1 MKKEANWKN
10 YLWIG
15 LIGFLAF
22 LLEYFTI
29 FVIDGWLLNV
39 DIFNYTPHQRG
50 VHCIITAA
58 VWLAVIIGML
68 AYTRTQYGFP
78 VRIGGRTEKIAA
90 RDWAAA
96 LACFAGCKILTFLD
110 WHTWKVIGE
119 AKGKDVFQF
128 CSQYLYYLL
137 EVGLVLLIIVYTMVL
152 NKVLMS
158 GNVRIQVKVVTRHY
172 ERINRLI
179 AERLDCGTSLLHMET
194 GYLHKEQDMIL
205 AVIARR
211 DLPRLNQ
218 LVMDQDPEAFM
229 IINQINEVRGRGFTM
244 KRVYQDAAYQEA
256 DYGDGD
262 Q

>member
-1 MKKEANWKN
+1 MKKEASWKN

-39 DIFNYTPHQRG
+39 DIINYTPHQRG

-90 RDWAAA
+90 RDWAAT

-137 EVGLVLLIIVYTMVL
+137 EVGLVLLIIVYGQKASEMLLGRESNFPFGGMLLALTWGGFHFVSRGVGIEVWNGISCMIFSIL
-152 NKVLMS
+152 AGIMYLKVRKNIGYSYL
-158 GNVRIQVKVVTRHY
+158 
-172 ERINRLI
+172 LI
-179 AERLDCGTSLLHMET
+179 AL
-194 GYLHKEQDMIL
+194 GYLL
-205 AVIARR
+205 
-211 DLPRLNQ
+211 
-218 LVMDQDPEAFM
+218 
-229 IINQINEVRGRGFTM
+229 
-244 KRVYQDAAYQEA
+244 
-256 DYGDGD
+256 
-262 Q
+262 